1 LQAFSEVS
9 MSAEFSFS
17 QRVEQ
22 NSAPSIKLNLT
33 NLSACKSVIEAY
45 QHSLPKGM
53 LMYISGNLFGVSYK
67 HPKNAPGYKT
77 SDWVILDQPH
87 DNFSKQ
93 ADHMCNLIYKMARR
107 MEKKYP
113 NKNNQIKKS
122 YEI

>member
-1 LQAFSEVS
+1 

-22 NSAPSIKLNLT
+22 NSAPIVKLNLT
-33 NLSACKSVIEAY
+33 NHSACKSVIEAY
-45 QHSLPKGM
+45 KHSLPKGM

-77 SDWVILDQPH
+77 SDWVILDQPY

-93 ADHMCNLIYKMARR
+93 ANHMCDLIYKMAKR

-113 NKNNQIKKS
+113 DQKQTNK
-122 YEI
+122 EII